1 MSQIYYILS
10 GKGGTG
16 KSSFAL
22 NLAATFA
29 ISGRKTLLVDMNP
42 GMRSLDLYLGV
53 EDQAVY
59 HVFDVLNGLCPA
71 GQAIMHPD
79 VLNSLSFLAG
89 GTSEDAGTLTDESW
103 NSLLDQLRPQFEIIV
118 VDGAPGWDE
127 TTRIISKSSDKVI
140 LVTTPENAA
149 VRDADGLEDRL
160 IRCRVMKRC
169 YVLNR
174 VDPDLILN
182 KLEPHIKEVD
192 RRFRCEMLGM
202 ISEDV
207 NFRAASDAGVPVVL
221 KRDSYIAENFNK
233 MADRLNR

>member
-1 MSQIYYILS
+1 M
-10 GKGGTG
+10 
-16 KSSFAL
+16 
-22 NLAATFA
+22 
-29 ISGRKTLLVDMNP
+29 
-42 GMRSLDLYLGV
+42 
-53 EDQAVY
+53 
-59 HVFDVLNGLCPA
+59 
-71 GQAIMHPD
+71 
-79 VLNSLSFLAG
+79 
-89 GTSEDAGTLTDESW
+89 
-103 NSLLDQLRPQFEIIV
+103 
-118 VDGAPGWDE
+118 
-127 TTRIISKSSDKVI
+127 I